1 MLRKTVKIPDVSLTK
16 YAPGHPVTE
25 SLLLAVKK
33 GLRNGV
39 QEKDNLQKSFDKKSK
54 IFFAEMMF
62 LGCTPL
68 VQKSAC
74 IFI

>member
-1 MLRKTVKIPDVSLTK
+1 MILCQVLLTTARRLTECVMLRKTVKIPDVSLTK

-54 IFFAEMMF
+54 IFLAE
-62 LGCTPL
+62 
-68 VQKSAC
+68 
-74 IFI
+74 